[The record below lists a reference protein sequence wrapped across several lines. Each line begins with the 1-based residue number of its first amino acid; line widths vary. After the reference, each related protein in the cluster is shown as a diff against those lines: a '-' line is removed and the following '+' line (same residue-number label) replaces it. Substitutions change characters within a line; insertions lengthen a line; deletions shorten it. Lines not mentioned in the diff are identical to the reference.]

1 MIYMHCHVRVADY
14 SKWKAKMDADAQA
27 QREAGMYLR
36 YVWRGVENPNR
47 AFFILEVH
55 DVEKARAFLNP
66 TDVAQAAEEAGVLD
80 FDWHFVE
87 SVEIK
92 NA

>member
-1 MIYMHCHVRVADY
+1 M
-14 SKWKAKMDADAQA
+14 MDADAQA

-36 YVWRGVENPNR
+36 YLWRGVEDKNR

-66 TDVAQAAEEAGVLD
+66 TDVAQTVEQASVLD
-80 FDWHFVE
+80 FAWHFAE